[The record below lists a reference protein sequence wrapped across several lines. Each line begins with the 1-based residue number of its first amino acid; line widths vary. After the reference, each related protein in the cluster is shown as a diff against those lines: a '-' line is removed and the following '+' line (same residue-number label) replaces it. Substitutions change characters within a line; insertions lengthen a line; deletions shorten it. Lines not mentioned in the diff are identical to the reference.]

1 MRCERG
7 EVVTAVPV
15 VAGGHQVEDNC
26 GADHRSAGRS
36 GPHAPP
42 ATFVATPAVRD
53 HRETAVRPDLK
64 IPSDLLPADGRFG
77 SGPSKVRPEAIGRL
91 ATVGSDLLGT
101 SHRKP
106 AVQDL
111 VRRLQDGLAELFSL
125 PDGYEIVLANGG
137 ATAFWEMAA
146 FGIVD
151 GASQHY
157 VFGEFSSKFAASVA
171 AAPWLAD
178 PVEVVAEPGQRP
190 ALTANP
196 DVDVQALTHNETST
210 GVMMDVARPE
220 DDALVLVDATSGAGG
235 LPVDLTQTDV
245 YYFSLQKGFAS
256 EGGLVV
262 AICSPAAIERI
273 LRVSA
278 AGRYIPA
285 FLDLVT
291 AVENSRKHQT
301 YNTPAISTLFLA
313 AEQVDWM
320 NGEGGLD
327 AIVREGERKAA
338 HLYGWA
344 DERPWASP
352 FVSDPAARSLV
363 VGTVDLDDAVPAD
376 DVNAVLRANG
386 VLDTDAYRKL
396 GRNQLRV
403 GMFPAIPLADVA
415 AYTASVDWIVEQL

>member
-1 MRCERG
+1 M
-7 EVVTAVPV
+7 A
-15 VAGGHQVEDNC
+15 
-26 GADHRSAGRS
+26 
-36 GPHAPP
+36 
-42 ATFVATPAVRD
+42 
-53 HRETAVRPDLK
+53 PDLT
-64 IPSDLLPADGRFG
+64 IPSELLPADGRFG
-77 SGPSKVRPEAIGRL
+77 SGPSKVRAEAVGRL
-91 ATVGSDLLGT
+91 ATVGVDLLGT

-106 AVQDL
+106 AVQGL
-111 VRRLQDGLAELFSL
+111 VQRLQDGLADLFSL

-137 ATAFWEMAA
+137 ATAFWEMAV
-146 FGIVD
+146 FGLVD
-151 GASQHY
+151 AASQHY
-157 VFGEFSSKFAASVA
+157 VFGEFSSKFAASAA

-178 PVEVVAEPGQRP
+178 PVEVVVEPGQRP
-190 ALTANP
+190 TVVANP

-210 GVMMDVARPE
+210 GVMMELARPE

-235 LPVDLTQTDV
+235 LPVDLAQTDV

-262 AICSPAAIERI
+262 AVCSPAAIERI
-273 LRVSA
+273 QRISA

-301 YNTPAISTLFLA
+301 YNTPAISTVFLA

-320 NGEGGLD
+320 NGEGGL
-327 AIVREGERKAA
+327 AAAVRAGERKAA

-344 DERPWASP
+344 DERSWASP
-352 FVSDPAARSLV
+352 FVRDPAARSLV
-363 VGTVDLDDAVPAD
+363 VGTVDLDDGVPAD
-376 DVNAVLRANG
+376 EVNAVLRSNG

-403 GMFPAIPLADVA
+403 GMFPAIPLEDVQ
-415 AYTASVDWIVEQL
+415 AYTACVDWIVDHL